1 MKRYMQTVGGI
12 NVFLIAIALMI
23 SACSESSSQ
32 NVRVSP
38 LASVSQ
44 TIGEATEITIQ
55 YSRPGVKGR
64 TIWGDLV
71 KYGEVW
77 RTGANEATSINFS
90 QDVLVEGQALPAGRY
105 SFHTIPGESSWTLI
119 FNKQAEQWGSYNYN
133 QEMDAL
139 RLTVTPQSGGAQ
151 EWMGFSFQEL
161 AGTSAVAVLSWDK
174 LRVPFKIE
182 AARTEG
188 KIRPSLKAGVSQTL
202 GDSTTVSLV
211 YSRPGVKG
219 RTIWGELV
227 PYDKVWR
234 TGANENTTIAFSG
247 DVVVEGMPLAAGTYG
262 LHTIPGE
269 TSWVIIFSKTA
280 DAWGS
285 SDYSPENDA
294 LRVEVKPHQSD
305 SATEW
310 FTIAIDKLIP
320 DPDKVVRT
328 AEVHLSWD
336 HLTVPF
342 TVALPQ

>member
-1 MKRYMQTVGGI
+1 MKPFFQVAGRVNI
-12 NVFLIAIALMI
+12 FLIAIALMI
-23 SACSESSSQ
+23 SACSESNSQ
-32 NVRVSP
+32 NARVSP

-71 KYGEVW
+71 KYGDVW
-77 RTGANEATSINFS
+77 RTGANEATAISFS
-90 QDVLVEGQALPAGRY
+90 QDVVVEGQALPAGRY
-105 SFHTIPGESSWTLI
+105 SFHTIPGKDSWTLI

-133 QEMDAL
+133 PEMDAL
-139 RLTVTPQSGGAQ
+139 RLTVTPERGAAQ
-151 EWMGFSFQEL
+151 EWMGFSFREL
-161 AGTSAVAVLSWDK
+161 AGTSAVAVLAWDK

-182 AARTEG
+182 TTQSEG

-202 GDSTTVSLV
+202 GDSTAITVV

-227 PYDKVWR
+227 PYDQVWR

-247 DVVVEGMPLAAGTYG
+247 DVVVEGMPLPAGTYG
-262 LHTIPGE
+262 LQTIPGE

-285 SDYSPENDA
+285 SNYDPANDA
-294 LRVEVKPHQSD
+294 LRVEVKPHQVD
-305 SATEW
+305 SASEW
-310 FTIAIDKLIP
+310 FTIDVDKLIP
-320 DPDKVVRT
+320 AEDKVVRT
-328 AEVHLSWD
+328 AEVHLRWD
-336 HLTVPF
+336 HLAVPF